1 MLVSDVNHAA
11 ADGAAPENVSELL
24 QAHSL
29 TGNDHA
35 MSSPSGG
42 AQLQQS
48 TVVRL
53 ALCCP
58 FGLVI
63 VANIETA

>member
-1 MLVSDVNHAA
+1 
-11 ADGAAPENVSELL
+11 
-24 QAHSL
+24 
-29 TGNDHA
+29 

-48 TVVRL
+48 TVVSL

-63 VANIETA
+63 VANIETACFPAEMKLIHP